1 MNNYS
6 ELLPTTASLRGPPA
20 LTCGERSRTSL
31 SKGAKSSRTRRQNKN
46 ARRLTFLH
54 IEKEK
59 LTNYNKI
66 MQNKPNLQN
75 GQINA
80 SSFTTRNYANFR
92 PPAHRKNEPN
102 TNPILSTSLY
112 IDQFEQKMQNEPNLK
127 YPQINVNSFLTRYY
141 GIFHPFQP
149 RKNEPNTNPILPA
162 ILSIYAIA
170 CALGGKYLCV
180 LACPEQRRW
189 CDLGGLERKMQNE
202 PNLKNAQINVTSF
215 TAVNYANLHPLEHR
229 KNEPNTNPILPV
241 VLPTD
246 CCWGLQFCRVCNLFA
261 HAESYSSQDL
271 LSSRPPAK
279 TAYPFPPANKK
290 MQNEPNLKKPH
301 INVNSLSKINYAN
314 FHPLEHQ
321 KNEPNP
327 NPATSDEFTRH
338 KFYLQIT
345 DAASLLKLKIN
356 IELSWSMRY
365 HKVFKLKKGLRL

>member
-1 MNNYS
+1 MFLS
-6 ELLPTTASLRGPPA
+6 ALLNFCFFSAVSASSAVNLFWLR
-20 LTCGERSRTSL
+20 LCCSRSSV
-31 SKGAKSSRTRRQNKN
+31 AKNKN
-46 ARRLTFLH
+46 
-54 IEKEK
+54 
-59 LTNYNKI
+59 
-66 MQNKPNLQN
+66 
-75 GQINA
+75 
-80 SSFTTRNYANFR
+80 
-92 PPAHRKNEPN
+92 
-102 TNPILSTSLY
+102 
-112 IDQFEQKMQNEPNLK
+112 MQNEPNLK
-127 YPQINVNSFLTRYY
+127 NPRINITPVKTKKYKNKGLAAY
-141 GIFHPFQP
+141 
-149 RKNEPNTNPILPA
+149 RKNEPKTNPIYCDDLSIVACLPSVALTKEGRQRRWKPILPA

-189 CDLGGLERKMQNE
+189 GDLGGLERKMQNE

-290 MQNEPNLKKPH
+290 MQNEPNLKKTH